1 MEHPALCQPTL
12 RRPPAV
18 WRADLDPEPAGL
30 GKKAVTFVRF
40 AAHAPLA
47 ALAKF
52 DPAAQLECGSHMHGR
67 PEVDGQA
74 SRHCFGPEVLAEQAQ
89 SLVEERHH
97 DSAVQA
103 ARRPH
108 HGVCHDHGA
117 EHLLAP
123 RYERASEARGV
134 IEPAAEACWL
144 LVNVDARLSAISRRE
159 APARGVA
166 GHRTIERPTMSF
178 MISLVPP

>member
-74 SRHCFGPEVLAEQAQ
+74 SRHCFGPEVLAEQAE
-89 SLVEERHH
+89 SLIEEGHH

-103 ARRPH
+103 ARRPN
-108 HGVCHDHGA
+108 HGVRHDHGA

-134 IEPAAEACWL
+134 IDPAAEARRL
-144 LVNVDARLSAISRRE
+144 LMDVE
-159 APARGVA
+159 APLSVSSSHTGERAGVNA
-166 GHRTIERPTMSF
+166 QRTIERPTMSF